1 MDKSKAAPLTDKIDN
16 QYLNKIYLEVTEEL
30 CKLHTQNTEL
40 QTEVQRLKEII
51 DELENDD
58 LPNVRAWVSL
68 TNEEKQD
75 IKGRWVCGEFE
86 SFDDCL
92 AVFEAALRSKNNG

>member
-30 CKLHTQNTEL
+30 CKLNTQNTEL

-68 TNEEKQD
+68 TENQIELLWCEPE
-75 IKGRWVCGEFE
+75 IGRKLLQF
-86 SFDDCL
+86 
-92 AVFEAALRSKNNG
+92 ARAIEAASRSKNNG

>member
-16 QYLNKIYLEVTEEL
+16 QYLNKIYLEVAEEL

-51 DELENDD
+51 DELKNND
-58 LPNVRAWVSL
+58 LPNVREWVSL
-68 TNEEKQD
+68 TDHEIAQLDFTFKYPQGFARA
-75 IKGRWVCGEFE
+75 I
-86 SFDDCL
+86 
-92 AVFEAALRSKNNG
+92 EAALRSKNNG

>member
-51 DELENDD
+51 DELKNDD
-58 LPNVRAWVSL
+58 LPNVREWVSL
-68 TNEEKQD
+68 TDEEVWEAYE
-75 IKGRWVCGEFE
+75 KGMYEDMWFAR
-86 SFDDCL
+86 
-92 AVFEAALRSKNNG
+92 AIEAKLKEKNNG